1 VIETAN
7 TVCNTQITSLSFD
20 VDYSGPH
27 LIIDIRFVSAP
38 SPVELEIE
46 RYLAD
51 GSTEPV
57 SHVTNVVGR
66 TSIALHFN
74 TKYRGRARAGSCPW
88 TPWVDQ
94 QIGPPTPCG
103 DCTAAPPPL
112 PLPPLPP
119 PPPPPDDEEECE
131 SNDERLTNWLGHA
144 GIKRMEEP
152 PPPPPACTPS

>member
-27 LIIDIRFVSAP
+27 LIIDIRFASAP

-51 GSTEPV
+51 GSTKPV
-57 SHVTNVVGR
+57 SHLTDVVGR

-94 QIGPPTPCG
+94 QIGPPNPCG
-103 DCTAAPPPL
+103 SCTAAPPP
-112 PLPPLPP
+112 PPLPP

-131 SNDERLTNWLGHA
+131 SNDERLTNWLGQA
-144 GIKRMEEP
+144 GIRRMEEP

>member
-7 TVCNTQITSLSFD
+7 TVCNTQITSLGFD
-20 VDYSGPH
+20 VDYSGPY
-27 LIIDIRFVSAP
+27 LIIDIRFASAP

-57 SHVTNVVGR
+57 SQLTNVVGR
-66 TSIALHFN
+66 SSIALHFN

-94 QIGPPTPCG
+94 QIGPPNPCG
-103 DCTAAPPPL
+103 SCTAAPPP
-112 PLPPLPP
+112 PPPLPP

-131 SNDERLTNWLGHA
+131 SNVERLTNWLGQA
-144 GIKRMEEP
+144 IKRMEEP